1 MVPRLHGRR
10 AARPTGLHADAA
22 AELLVG
28 ALQARHPEAGQAYCA
43 LRAWALLVWQPA
55 YASVLAVELAGGVLP
70 LADLRWDVD
79 VAEADVTGFQSPAVE
94 LMAAAPG
101 ERRALAARQL
111 QPMVAALRDAV
122 QARLPLH
129 PKAARLMLADCVL
142 SALLRAQPATQ
153 RTDDEIRRSGAG
165 WLEALGAVGDSGYLA
180 FDTAAGTSRLAL
192 DRGICCLDDRRA
204 GGDLCNTCPRLPRA
218 ERRRRLHAEA
228 LRNSA

>member
-10 AARPTGLHADAA
+10 VARPTGLDADAA

-28 ALQARHPEAGQAYCA
+28 ALQARHPEAGRAYCA

-70 LADLRWDVD
+70 LDDLRWD
-79 VAEADVTGFQSPAVE
+79 VAEADVTGFQSPAAE

-111 QPMVAALRDAV
+111 QPMAAALREAV
-122 QARLPLH
+122 QARLSLH

-153 RTDDEIRRSGAG
+153 QTDDEIRRSGAR
-165 WLEALGAVGDSGYLA
+165 WLEELGAAGDSGYLA
-180 FDTAAGTSRLAL
+180 LDTAAGTSRLAL

-218 ERRRRLHAEA
+218 ERLRRLHAEA